1 MIRAGIGYDVHPFS
15 KGRRLF
21 IGGIEIPFDSG
32 LAGHSDADV
41 LLHAICDA
49 ILGAAGEGDIGR
61 HFPNTDPAF
70 KDISSLELLRRC
82 ANIVKIDGY
91 DITNIDSVII
101 AEKPKFAPY
110 MSRMIDK
117 IAEAVDI
124 SKTMVNIKATT
135 NEKMGFIGKGEGIAA
150 YAVCI
155 LQKMTAS
162 L

>member
-1 MIRAGIGYDVHPFS
+1 MIRAGIGYDVHSFS

-21 IGGIEIPFDSG
+21 IGGIEIPHEKG
-32 LAGHSDADV
+32 LSGHSDADV

-49 ILGAAGEGDIGR
+49 ILGAAAKGDIGR

-70 KDISSLELLRRC
+70 KDISSLELLKRC
-82 ANIVKIDGY
+82 VNIVRADGY

-101 AEKPKFAPY
+101 AEEPMFALY
-110 MSRMIDK
+110 MDRMIDK
-117 IAEAVDI
+117 ISEAADI

-162 L
+162 